1 MSTTSAPKFPQPSQP
16 YPFNT
21 LDKPTMA
28 SRQEVLHAYRHL
40 YKGLLRGVQ
49 YSIPARYIV
58 RDQIRLAFRQGDVD
72 PAATTWDA
80 SAIKRTLWF
89 LSAAGREKGLEH
101 RILRNLGAVLGQEA
115 VSREIVAAEKG
126 LGVGEAMESNADGDD
141 LGRMRRIGTNMR
153 FSTTMRLWQC

>member
-101 RILRNLGAVLGQEA
+101 RILRNLVRMHSERAAPTRRWRRALFWGKKPPDETDRYEHAFQHYDA
-115 VSREIVAAEKG
+115 TVAMLNKSMG
-126 LGVGEAMESNADGDD
+126 LC
-141 LGRMRRIGTNMR
+141 LR
-153 FSTTMRLWQC
+153 